1 MSAEKQNYH
10 HGDVPQAL
18 LNAALERIKQDG
30 VEKLS
35 LRAIARDIG
44 VSQTAPYRHFKDKNA
59 LLVKLAI
66 DGFEQLAQC
75 KQAPEGDDVFANL
88 IDIGIAYI
96 EYAVEHPQHYQLMFG
111 SKIEQR
117 NQQLE
122 LKEAGQAAFAV
133 IRTQTIKGMEL
144 GVFVDLEPQILA
156 KCVWSKLH
164 GLASLAIDGF
174 FDSKDLPL
182 ELEPYLRLQ
191 IALTIRGLLKTPLDL
206 DQMDVDFD
214 IELPVNSTLPIE

>member
-1 MSAEKQNYH
+1 MTAEKQNYH

-59 LLVKLAI
+59 LLVQLAI
-66 DGFEQLAQC
+66 EGFEQLAHC
-75 KQAPEGDDVFANL
+75 KQVPEGDDVFANL
-88 IDIGIAYI
+88 IDIGMAYI
-96 EYAVEHPQHYQLMFG
+96 EFATDHPQHYQLMFG

-117 NQQLE
+117 EQQLA
-122 LKEAGQAAFAV
+122 LKEAGQKAFGIIYA
-133 IRTQTIKGMEL
+133 QTHKGAEMD
-144 GVFVDLEPQILA
+144 VFVDLDPQILA

-182 ELEPYLRLQ
+182 ALEPYLRLQ
-191 IALTIRGLLKTPLDL
+191 IALTVRGLLKTPQDL
-206 DQMDVDFD
+206 ADMG
-214 IELPVNSTLPIE
+214 LTLASPDSPE

>member
-1 MSAEKQNYH
+1 MSAKKSAEKQNYH

-18 LNAALERIKQDG
+18 LHAALERIKQDG

-59 LLVKLAI
+59 LLVQLAI
-66 DGFEQLAQC
+66 EGFEQLANC
-75 KQAPEGDDVFANL
+75 KEVPEGDDVFANL
-88 IDIGIAYI
+88 IEIGLAYI
-96 EYAVEHPQHYQLMFG
+96 EFAVEHPQHYLLMFG

-117 NQQLE
+117 E
-122 LKEAGQAAFAV
+122 AHVDLKAAGQTAFSV
-133 IRTQTIKGMEL
+133 ILTQTTKGAEL
-144 GVFVDLEPQILA
+144 GILVDLDSQILA

-174 FDSKDLPL
+174 FDTNELPL
-182 ELEPYLRLQ
+182 ELEQYLRLQ
-191 IALTIRGLLKTPLDL
+191 IALTIRGLLKEP
-206 DQMDVDFD
+206 QQVDIND
-214 IELPVNSTLPIE
+214 GALSALSSCG